1 MATALG
7 KRTRIVTLILEIKRE
22 VADDTVLILVIRL
35 LRDLLRILAG
45 AGLILIELAV
55 GTTAQLSLLGL
66 ILGSLHDETVVIDI
80 DV

>member
-1 MATALG
+1 VAAALG

-45 AGLILIELAV
+45 AGLSLIELAV
-55 GTTAQLSLLGL
+55 GTTAQFSLLGL
-66 ILGSLHDETVVIDI
+66 ILGSLHDEAVVIDI